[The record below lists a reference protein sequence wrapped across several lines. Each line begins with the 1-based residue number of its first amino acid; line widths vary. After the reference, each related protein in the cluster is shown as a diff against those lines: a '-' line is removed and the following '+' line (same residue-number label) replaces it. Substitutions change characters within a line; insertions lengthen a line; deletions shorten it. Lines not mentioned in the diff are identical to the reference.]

1 MAFDGI
7 ITKAIS
13 TELNLLDGARIDKI
27 FEPDS
32 NTIVLGFYLDGLN
45 YALNICINPQ
55 NYRINL
61 TTHSKRNPK
70 VAPNFC
76 MVLRKHLIGLR
87 IKNIITNSL
96 ERIITIEFEGFD
108 DVDDIITKKLIIELM
123 GKHCNIILL
132 DDQNIIIDSM
142 RHINN
147 ENATHIV
154 VPHIKYTYPKITK
167 KDFLSETLEDFKCE
181 IEKYE
186 IEKKNKKT
194 IKDLLPKIISDTYN
208 GISKKYVSYIINE
221 NNLETNED
229 IYNYLN
235 DIIYRT
241 DSLKLK
247 IELKNND
254 YFLVPDDSNEESFS
268 INFALDDFYYN
279 KESSEE
285 LKTSRD
291 SVLKLIL
298 ATLKKYNKRLI
309 SINNKLKDCDNMD
322 TYRLYGELI
331 TANLYR
337 IPNKNLKS
345 IELENY
351 YDENKKITIP
361 LDERYLPSVNAKR
374 FFKKYNKL
382 KNALEIVSIQKKE
395 TMQEL
400 DYIESVV
407 YELESANSIEEIAEI
422 LDEISENDIFKE
434 RTKNLKTNKK
444 QNKIKKSNLTKNKNS
459 NFNPLKYKIDN
470 FTLLVGRNNKENDY
484 LTLKFAHKNDI
495 WFHTKDIHGSH
506 AVLFLN
512 NQTPTE
518 DILIKCAEITAYHSK
533 ARFSSNVP
541 VDTCEVRYVKKP
553 KGAKPGMVIYTNYNT
568 LYVNPKNN

>member
-7 ITKAIS
+7 ITKAIA
-13 TELNLLDGARIDKI
+13 TELNLLSGARIDKV
-27 FEPDS
+27 FQPDS

-61 TTHSKRNPK
+61 TTHTKRNPK

-96 ERIITIEFEGFD
+96 ERIVTIEFEGFD
-108 DVDDIITKKLIIELM
+108 DVDDIINKKLIVELM

-154 VPHIKYTYPKITK
+154 VPHIKYTYPVINK
-167 KDFLSETLEDFKCE
+167 KDFLSESLEDFKCE
-181 IEKYE
+181 IEKNE
-186 IEKKNKKT
+186 GTTN
-194 IKDLLPKIISDTYN
+194 KDLLPKIISDTYN
-208 GISKKYVSYIINE
+208 GISKKYASFIINK
-221 NNLETNED
+221 NNLNTNED
-229 IYNYLN
+229 IYNYLK

-247 IELKNND
+247 IEIRDTD
-254 YFLVPDDSNEESFS
+254 YFLIPDDSNEGNFS

-279 KESSEE
+279 KETSEE
-285 LKTSRD
+285 LKTNRNN
-291 SVLKLIL
+291 VLKLIL
-298 ATLKKYNKRLI
+298 ATLKKYNKRLS
-309 SINNKLKDCDNMD
+309 SINNKLKDCENME

-331 TANLYR
+331 TANLYK
-337 IPNKNLKS
+337 IPNEHLKS

-361 LDERYLPSVNAKR
+361 LDERYLPSINAKR

-382 KNALEIVSIQKKE
+382 KNALEIVTVQKKE

-407 YELESANSIEEIAEI
+407 YELEAATTTNEIAEI
-422 LDEISENDIFKE
+422 LDEIAENDIFKE
-434 RTKNLKTNKK
+434 KTKNLKTNKK
-444 QNKIKKSNLTKNKNS
+444 QNKIKKSNLTKNKNT

-484 LTLKFAHKNDI
+484 LTLKFSHKNDI

-506 AVLFLN
+506 AVLKLD
-512 NQTPTE
+512 NQIPTE
-518 DILIKCAEITAYHSK
+518 DILTKCAEITAYHSK

-541 VDTCEVRYVKKP
+541 VDTCPIKYVKKP